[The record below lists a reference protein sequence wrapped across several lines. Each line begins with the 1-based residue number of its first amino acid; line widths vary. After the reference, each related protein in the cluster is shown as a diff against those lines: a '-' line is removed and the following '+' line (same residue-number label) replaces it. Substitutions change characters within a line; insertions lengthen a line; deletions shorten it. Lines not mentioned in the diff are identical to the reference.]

1 MSPNRALPAVMVAV
15 PHLDA
20 AIRGWVVAHQAP
32 AAVAFFIGVSR
43 AGAPR
48 TMYILAAAGAVFLWY
63 RHWRRSAAGVILAT
77 VGAKAFFEGVKP
89 LVGRLRPPGLGS
101 VFEGNTYS
109 FPSAHSTASAAVC
122 CALAFAYWRA
132 GIVRGAL
139 AAAVA
144 IGIPLLI
151 GMSRVYLD
159 AHWTTDVFGGWCGGL
174 LIAVCCLPLFD
185 KYDRYDRNPRPHTT
199 PAATTTTHSSAS

>member
-1 MSPNRALPAVMVAV
+1 MSPNRALPGDMAVV
-15 PHLDA
+15 PHFDS
-20 AIRGWVVAHQAP
+20 AIRGWIVTHQAP
-32 AAVAFFIGVSR
+32 AAVAFFVWVSR

-48 TMYILAAAGAVFLWY
+48 TMYILAAAGAVYLWY
-63 RHWRRSAAGVILAT
+63 RRWRRSAAGVILAT
-77 VGAKAFFEGVKP
+77 VGAKAFFEGVKR
-89 LVGRLRPPGLGS
+89 LVGRQRPPGLGS

-132 GIVRGAL
+132 GIVRGAV
-139 AAAVA
+139 AAALA

-159 AHWTTDVFGGWCGGL
+159 AHWATDVFGGWCGGV
-174 LIAVCCLPLFD
+174 LIAAFCLPL
-185 KYDRYDRNPRPHTT
+185 YDRYRRNGRPD
-199 PAATTTTHSSAS
+199 ATHAGSITTHSSAS

>member
-1 MSPNRALPAVMVAV
+1 MAVA
-15 PHLDA
+15 PHLDS

-32 AAVAFFIGVSR
+32 GAVAFFIWVSR

-48 TMYILAAAGAVFLWY
+48 TMYILAAAGAAYLWH
-63 RHWRRSAAGVILAT
+63 RHWPRSAAGVILAT
-77 VGAKAFFEGVKP
+77 VGAKALFEGVKR
-89 LVGRLRPPGLGS
+89 LAGRQRPPGLGS

-132 GIVRGAL
+132 GIVRGPVAG
-139 AAAVA
+139 AVA

-159 AHWTTDVFGGWCGGL
+159 AHWSTDVLGGWGGGV
-174 LIAVCCLPLFD
+174 LIAAFCLPL
-185 KYDRYDRNPRPHTT
+185 YDRYDRNRRPNT
-199 PAATTTTHSSAS
+199 AASGSTTTHSSAS